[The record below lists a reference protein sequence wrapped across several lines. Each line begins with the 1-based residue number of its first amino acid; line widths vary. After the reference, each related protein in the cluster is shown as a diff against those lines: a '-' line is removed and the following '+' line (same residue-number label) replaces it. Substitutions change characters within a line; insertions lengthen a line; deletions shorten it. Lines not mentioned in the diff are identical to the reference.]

1 MTSYF
6 PDLNIWLALSV
17 EGHRHNAVAWDWLN
31 GLNRDYQLYFSR
43 YTHLGLLRLL
53 TNRAAMNERTLT
65 VREAWDVY
73 DQWLNDPRVEFPPE
87 PRDLETS
94 FRKAMAEFSDKSAP
108 NWIGDCYLLA
118 YAKNSGSALVTFDKA
133 LHRLAKAQGCVAV
146 IPG

>member
-6 PDLNIWLALSV
+6 PDLNVWLALSDA
-17 EGHRHNAVAWDWLN
+17 GHCHNADAWDWLN
-31 GLNRDYQLYFSR
+31 GLSRDYQLHFSR

-73 DQWLNDPRVEFPPE
+73 DRWLNDPRVEFHPE
-87 PRDLETS
+87 PRDLETI
-94 FRKAMAEFSDKSAP
+94 FRQAMAEFSGKSAP

-118 YAKNSGSALVTFDKA
+118 YAQSCGSALVTFDKA
-133 LHRLAKAQGCVAV
+133 LHRLAKAQGCAAV
-146 IPG
+146 TP